1 MQRNHHA
8 LKNDLGFFY
17 VAARFV
23 ERELYSAMKI
33 GDLLQ
38 LICVRAVFAPEQML
52 PGGLTM

>member
-1 MQRNHHA
+1 VLLRTRGLA
-8 LKNDLGFFY
+8 FFY

-38 LICVRAVFAPEQML
+38 LIGVRAVFAPKQVL
-52 PGGLTM
+52 PDGLTM